1 MKILSIDIG
10 VHNMAFFC
18 EEFNEEDIKKICE
31 NYEGKGNS
39 KIKKTEKR
47 FDDNCIAIGNY
58 KKLVDEISST
68 GNCIFVDKLDL
79 SHKKGTEFDLQIFIN
94 LTMFFDKNKK
104 LIDTIDKVVIEQQ
117 VKTNPMAQ
125 RIEQHC
131 VSWFTFQY
139 LNTKEIIIFPARNKY
154 LVLGAPK
161 NKFDEKKNTV
171 RKLNKN
177 ERKKWA
183 CDVVL
188 TLLTN
193 KQNSIYD
200 TNNTNNTNTSI
211 INSKQLLEF
220 IFDKNSNKK
229 DDISDTICQ
238 LNAFKIKRFLDK
250 KIK

>member
-1 MKILSIDIG
+1 MKVLSIDIG

-18 EEFNEEDIKKICE
+18 EEFNEQDIKNICE
-31 NYEGKGNS
+31 KH
-39 KIKKTEKR
+39 KITKSEKR
-47 FDDNCIAIGNY
+47 FDENSLAIGNY
-58 KKLVDEISST
+58 KKLVNEISLT
-68 GNCIFVDKLDL
+68 GNCIFVEKLDL

-94 LTMFFDKNKK
+94 LTLFFDKNKK
-104 LIDTIDKVVIEQQ
+104 LIDTVDKVVIEQQ

-161 NKFDEKKNTV
+161 NKFDEKKKIV

-188 TLLTN
+188 ELLKN
-193 KQNSIYD
+193 KQNLESEPS
-200 TNNTNNTNTSI
+200 NTF

-238 LNAFKIKRFLDK
+238 LNSFKIKRFLDK

>member
-1 MKILSIDIG
+1 MKVLSIDIG

-18 EEFNEEDIKKICE
+18 EEFNEQDIKNICE
-31 NYEGKGNS
+31 KYKLTKS
-39 KIKKTEKR
+39 EKR
-47 FDDNCIAIGNY
+47 FDENCIAIGNY
-58 KKLVDEISST
+58 KKIVDEVSLT
-68 GNCIFVDKLDL
+68 GNCLFVDKLDL

-94 LTMFFDKNKK
+94 LTIFFDKNKK

-117 VKTNPMAQ
+117 VKANPMAQ

-161 NKFDEKKNTV
+161 NKFDEKKKIV
-171 RKLNKN
+171 RKINKN

-188 TLLTN
+188 SLLTN
-193 KQNSIYD
+193 KPIIQDKND
-200 TNNTNNTNTSI
+200 NTI
-211 INSKQLLEF
+211 INSKELLEF
-220 IFDKNSNKK
+220 IFNKNSNKK

-250 KIK
+250 KTK

>member
-1 MKILSIDIG
+1 MRILSIDIG

-18 EEFNEEDIKKICE
+18 EEFNEQDIKNICE
-31 NYEGKGNS
+31 KYKITEKRES
-39 KIKKTEKR
+39 KSEKR
-47 FDDNCIAIGNY
+47 FDENSLAIGNY
-58 KKLVDEISST
+58 KKLVDEISLI
-68 GNCIFVDKLDL
+68 GNCILVEKLDL

-94 LTMFFDKNKK
+94 LTCFFDKNKK

-161 NKFDEKKNTV
+161 NKFDEKKKIV

-188 TLLTN
+188 SLLTN
-193 KQNSIYD
+193 KVNVSTDTTVQNYSD
-200 TNNTNNTNTSI
+200 VVI
-211 INSKQLLEF
+211 INTKQLYEY

>member
-1 MKILSIDIG
+1 MRVLSIDIG

-31 NYEGKGNS
+31 KYKIS
-39 KIKKTEKR
+39 KSEKR
-47 FDDNCIAIGNY
+47 FDENSLAIGNY
-58 KKLVDEISST
+58 KKLVDEISLT
-68 GNCIFVDKLDL
+68 GECIFVDKLDL

-94 LTMFFDKNKK
+94 LTYFFDKNKK
-104 LIDTIDKVVIEQQ
+104 LIDTIDKIVIEQQ

-161 NKFDEKKNTV
+161 NKFDEKKKIV

-188 TLLTN
+188 SLLTC
-193 KQNSIYD
+193 KPIVQTD
-200 TNNTNNTNTSI
+200 TDKI